1 MAINRQSVL
10 KSYSEGLSGLVV
22 RKAMLSGEREGGW
35 EGKRQKKTG
44 LAGKP
49 GHQEKHGSLYT

>member
-1 MAINRQSVL
+1 VINRQFVQ
-10 KSYSEGLSGLVV
+10 KIYSEEVLWLAV
-22 RKAMLSGEREGGW
+22 RRAALYRKEKRKCE
-35 EGKRQKKTG
+35 RQKKTG